1 MKAAM
6 KLVRDTW
13 LTFTYETGRLVHS
26 PKAVAAQ
33 MLSPFTYLLFFT
45 PFLKSVMH
53 VSTYGAAF
61 LIYLPLLLCS
71 MGLFGGF
78 FSGLGLLV
86 ALREGVIARFR
97 VTPLSR
103 VGLLIGSELKY
114 VVLVG
119 FQAVVMT
126 VMALALGLRVPP
138 VNFLLALI
146 LLAMTVLI
154 GVSISYALAILVP
167 NETVLSQLTNGVAQP
182 LALLAGV
189 YIPLAVAPLW
199 VRDVALWNPF
209 AWAANGMR
217 TIFLG
222 HIGAQVV
229 WEASAILAGVAVV
242 VALLSSRLFTR
253 EIA

>member
-1 MKAAM
+1 M
-6 KLVRDTW
+6 KLARDTW
-13 LTFTYETGRLVHS
+13 LTFTYETGRLLHS

-33 MLSPFTYLLFFT
+33 LLSPFTYLLFFT
-45 PFLKSVMH
+45 PLLKSVMH

-61 LIYLPLLLCS
+61 LIYLPSLFCA
-71 MGLFGGF
+71 MGVFGGF
-78 FSGLGLLV
+78 FSGLTLLA
-86 ALREGVIARFR
+86 ALREGVIARYR

-103 VGLLIGSELKY
+103 VGLLLGSELRF
-114 VVLVG
+114 VVLIG

-126 VMALALGLRVPP
+126 VLALVLGLRVPP
-138 VNFLLALI
+138 ANYLLALI
-146 LLAMTVLI
+146 LLAMTVLF

-167 NETVLSQLTNGVAQP
+167 NDTALVNLVNGVAHP

-229 WEASAILAGVAVV
+229 WEACIVLAGLAVV
-242 VALLSSRLFTR
+242 AALLTSRLFAR